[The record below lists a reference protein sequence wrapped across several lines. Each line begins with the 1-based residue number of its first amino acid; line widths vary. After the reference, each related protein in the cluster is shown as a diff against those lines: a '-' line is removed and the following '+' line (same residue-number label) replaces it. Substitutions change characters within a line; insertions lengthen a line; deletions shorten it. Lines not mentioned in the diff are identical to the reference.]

1 MPELAEMHEET
12 AATLRKLMA
21 ERNRLREAA
30 AVVNSVCGKNN
41 CNCPGAKK
49 VRNAIEAL
57 EKIARADFNC
67 TTRQMGMAM
76 QGCAEDVLKE
86 LVT

>member
-1 MPELAEMHEET
+1 MTDTSDERVIGYAKWNESKARSLRLHCAGSPSMPELAEMHEET

-41 CNCPGAKK
+41 CNCPTASC
-49 VRNAIEAL
+49 AL
-57 EKIARADFNC
+57 AVK
-67 TTRQMGMAM
+67 Q
-76 QGCAEDVLKE
+76 
-86 LVT
+86 